1 MTRALHTCLTCE
13 PMTSRF
19 GRRGFTRHRDRVCAA
34 CRREGRR
41 PAPGRLSVTIDVDTT
56 RFVEAMNRA
65 AGAWGRMGKALDDTR
80 RAARRLAEAVP
91 VDTGELR

>member
-13 PMTSRF
+13 PLTSRF

-41 PAPGRLSVTIDVDTT
+41 PRIGQISVTIDVDTS
-56 RFVEAMNRA
+56 RFVAAMERA
-65 AGAWGRMGKALDDTR
+65 AGAWDRFGKTLDDGAR
-80 RAARRLAEAVP
+80 SARRLADVAP
-91 VDTGELR
+91 VDTGQLR